1 MRELE
6 DNPVS
11 HRVRVSGEGRPLLD
25 YLLELLPKLPASEVR
40 EAVAEGRFR
49 IDQGPSLAADSI
61 LSAGQLLLADVPGRN
76 PTDPFLP
83 PPPRRLEEL
92 FRDEHLL
99 AVCKPAGLLCHPMG
113 TLKVAA
119 LSIAARQLQEDGEAP
134 ELRPL
139 HRLDRETS
147 GVLLMARNHHSDA
160 AIKSQFERRSVRK
173 SYVALVRGRMNPEE
187 CLVDAPIGAD
197 NGPIRIR
204 MRVHADGKSAQTR
217 LRPLQHFGDTDFG
230 PAGTGFTWVE
240 ALPLTGRT
248 HQIRVH
254 LAHVGHPIVGDKLY
268 CGDGEA
274 FLKKWRGELSQE
286 DIDELGL
293 PRQALHAQSLTLQH
307 PVSGEE
313 LRLTAAPAEDILDFA
328 RRHGSQWPTTG
339 N

>member
-1 MRELE
+1 MQDLA

-25 YLLELLPKLPASEVR
+25 YLLELLHKIPGDEVR
-40 EAVAEGRFR
+40 EAIAEGRFR
-49 IDQGPSLAADSI
+49 IGQGPSLTADSI
-61 LSAGQLLLADVPGRN
+61 LGAGQLLLADVPGRN
-76 PTDPFLP
+76 PIDPFLP
-83 PPPRRLEEL
+83 PPPQRLDEL

-113 TLKVAA
+113 THKVAA
-119 LSIAARQLQEDGEAP
+119 LSIAARQLQEDGEAT

-147 GVLLMARNHHSDA
+147 GVLLMARNHRADA
-160 AIKSQFERRSVRK
+160 AVKAQFERRSVSK
-173 SYVALVRGRMNPEE
+173 SYLALVRGRMIPEE

-204 MRVHADGKSAQTR
+204 MRVHAKGKSASTR
-217 LRPLQHFGDTDFG
+217 LRPLQHFGDADFG
-230 PAGTGFTWVE
+230 EAGAGFTWVE

-254 LAHVGHPIVGDKLY
+254 LAHIGHPIVGDKLY

-274 FLKKWRGELSQE
+274 FLKKWRGELSQR

-293 PRQALHAQSLTLQH
+293 PRQALHAQSLALRH

-313 LRLTAAPAEDILDFA
+313 LRLTAPPAEDLLNFA

-339 N
+339 S